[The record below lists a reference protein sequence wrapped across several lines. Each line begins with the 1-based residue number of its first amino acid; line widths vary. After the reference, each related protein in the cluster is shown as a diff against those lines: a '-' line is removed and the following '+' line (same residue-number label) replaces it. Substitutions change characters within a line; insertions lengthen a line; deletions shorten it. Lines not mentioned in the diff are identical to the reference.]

1 MPRSLFLLIALS
13 CAISVQAQNNKR
25 AFEPFAQNISGSPLT
40 IRLVPIPAGNFI
52 MGSAESEPNR
62 QGDEGPQK
70 KVTLAAFWM
79 SAHEITRD
87 VYDIFLKD

>member
-25 AFEPFAQNISGSPLT
+25 AFESFAQNISGSPLN

-52 MGSAESEPNR
+52 MGSVESEPNR
-62 QGDEGPQK
+62 QADEGPQK
-70 KVTLAAFWM
+70 KSNPGCILDECA
-79 SAHEITRD
+79 RD
-87 VYDIFLKD
+87 YP